1 MSMYTAYDVAHHIL
15 QIRNYVSVPVLGFA
29 ELPKDVLS
37 ALLWLSAEWRNVD
50 EMENLIKMGADVY
63 EMHQGFTVLDNIIQG
78 HDGNWRVMTETNVK
92 QVEDSVKMISSY
104 GVTGKDLTKPWI
116 LSNCKDIIENSEY
129 LCNFFSKQKMT

>member
-15 QIRNYVSVPVLGFA
+15 QIRNYVSVPVLGFV

-50 EMENLIKMGADVY
+50 DMENLIKMGADVH
-63 EMHQGFTVLDNIIQG
+63 EMHQGFTVLDNILQG

-104 GVTGKDLTKPWI
+104 GVTGKDLIKPWI
-116 LSNCKDIIENSEY
+116 LSNCKDMIENSEY